1 MQLTFI
7 DSTGRAYELHTF
19 KAASDGSFQLRAEI
33 PGGAALGLGQM
44 LAQSNRDNG
53 DEYDRA
59 WTLLV
64 VPR

>member
-1 MQLTFI
+1 MRIVGTAA
-7 DSTGRAYELHTF
+7 GR
-19 KAASDGSFQLRAEI
+19 
-33 PGGAALGLGQM
+33 LGTQGFEHCRM